1 MPGSLDTTN
10 TWLAIIAVVAVLQG
24 LVTIGLGIAG
34 WKIYRAVTATM
45 REIDEKRIKPIA
57 AKVDSVVER
66 VHQITDRVHKRAE
79 RVEAAI
85 DDTVG
90 RVSDATSGVTSSV
103 SDTVHKVSGAVTGI
117 RAALVNALT
126 TEERGGK
133 GRSRHSRLA
142 HDPLAVPGPA
152 RVMPMGERGHLDDDG
167 TRQVREGG
175 F

>member
-10 TWLAIIAVVAVLQG
+10 TWLAVIAAVAVLQG
-24 LVTIGLGIAG
+24 LVTIGLGIAA
-34 WKIYRAVTATM
+34 WKIYRVATATL
-45 REIDEKRIKPIA
+45 REIDEKRIQPIA
-57 AKVDSVVER
+57 AKVDGVLDR
-66 VHQITDRVHKRAE
+66 VHQITDRVQKRAE

-85 DDTVG
+85 DNTVG
-90 RVSDATSGVTSSV
+90 RVNHATTGVTSSV
-103 SDTVHKVSGAVTGI
+103 SDTVHKVSDAVTGI

-126 TEERGGK
+126 TDDSGAN

-152 RVMPMGERGHLDDDG
+152 RVVPIGERGHLDDDG

-175 F
+175 L

>member
-1 MPGSLDTTN
+1 MPGTLDTTN
-10 TWLAIIAVVAVLQG
+10 TWLFVIAMVSLLQG
-24 LVTIGLGIAG
+24 LVIIGLGFAG
-34 WKIYRAVTATM
+34 WKIYRLATTTM

-66 VHQITDRVHKRAE
+66 VHQITDRVHQRAE

-85 DDTVG
+85 DETVG
-90 RVSDATSGVTSSV
+90 RVNHATTGVKSSV
-103 SDTVHKVSGAVTGI
+103 SDTVHKVSDAVTGL

-126 TEERGGK
+126 TEESGGN

-142 HDPLAVPGPA
+142 HDPTAVPGPA
-152 RVMPMGERGHLDDDG
+152 RVVPMGERGQLDDDG
-167 TRQVREGG
+167 TRNVREGG